1 MREQFPNVLISI
13 AVVLMGWEWDV
24 NFDVAFDNVIDFA

>member
-1 MREQFPNVLISI
+1 LISI

-24 NFDVAFDNVIDFA
+24 NFDVAFDNVIDFAW